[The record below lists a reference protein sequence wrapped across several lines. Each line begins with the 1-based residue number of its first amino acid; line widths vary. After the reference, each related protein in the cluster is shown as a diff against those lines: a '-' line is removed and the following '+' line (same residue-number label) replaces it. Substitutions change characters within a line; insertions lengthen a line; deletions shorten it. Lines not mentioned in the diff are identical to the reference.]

1 MRDESTQ
8 QIIDTIISSGKLSK
22 DEVES
27 QIKAKMDSLGG
38 LISEDGAAHIIA
50 NELGLNVT
58 STPASETKLEKVTPG
73 MRNVTVL
80 VKVLKIYDIRTF
92 GNDGQGRVG
101 SIFVGDETG
110 FMRVTFWNDKT
121 KYLEGF
127 SEGDVLEIQHA
138 YTKENNGRTELHMG
152 NASHCV
158 VNPQGKTVTVKERQE
173 QPSAQEKKIAA
184 LTDED
189 SFVNVTATIVQV
201 YNPRFFEVCPECNK
215 RVRQDDSGAWTC
227 PTHGV
232 VEPTYNYVLNVFLD
246 DGSGNIRATF
256 WKEQTNS
263 LFNVS
268 AQDFLKFKDD
278 MDSLEEAKTD
288 LLGHIISVRAR
299 VQVNE
304 AYNNKELVVYE
315 IEKSPQPPKHDEEQK
330 EAKLPVEQSSSSS
343 EDASVTS
350 TTDVSSQEQNEERLD
365 AGDDDDDAVMSID
378 DIGDDL

>member
-8 QIIDTIISSGKLSK
+8 QIIDAIINSGKLSK
-22 DEVES
+22 EEVES
-27 QIKAKMDSLGG
+27 QIKSKMDSLGG

-58 STPASETKLEKVTPG
+58 TTPVSETNLGKVTPG
-73 MRNVTVL
+73 MRNVTVV
-80 VKVLKIYDIRTF
+80 VKVLKVYEVRTF

-121 KYLEGF
+121 KYIEHIN
-127 SEGDVLEIQHA
+127 EGDVLEIQHA

-158 VNPQGKTVTVKERQE
+158 VNPQGKSVTVKERQDK
-173 QPSAQEKKIAA
+173 PSAEKKQIAA
-184 LTDED
+184 LSDED
-189 SFVNVTATIVQV
+189 SFVNITATIVQV
-201 YNPRFFEVCPECNK
+201 YNPRFFEVCPQCNK
-215 RVRQDDSGAWTC
+215 RVRQDDAGAWIC
-227 PTHGV
+227 PTHEAV
-232 VEPTYNYVLNVFLD
+232 DPQYNYVLNVFLD

-263 LFNVS
+263 LFDVS
-268 AQDFLKFKDD
+268 SEDFLKFKENTEA
-278 MDSLEEAKTD
+278 LEEAKTD
-288 LLGHIISVRAR
+288 LLGHIINVRAR
-299 VQVNE
+299 VQVNQ

-315 IEKSPQPPKHDEEQK
+315 IEKNPQPPKHDEEQK
-330 EAKLPVEQSSSSS
+330 KATLPVNKHEDSSQKSSDS
-343 EDASVTS
+343 KG
-350 TTDVSSQEQNEERLD
+350 TDVFEQAQNEERLD
-365 AGDDDDDAVMSID
+365 AGDDDSVMSID